1 VQSLAGVATIVG
13 FFIVPRL
20 SLVLPGIALG
30 RDDATLATAWRV
42 SKRNTWRMIWAYF
55 FCILPW
61 IAISAGMSY
70 WLFLHGHNRVVLT
83 LVSIVRGLLWI
94 PGGIL

>member
-1 VQSLAGVATIVG
+1 
-13 FFIVPRL
+13 
-20 SLVLPGIALG
+20 VLPGIALG